1 MHTYIHRLRLTAP
14 RPHASQPAHARSARV
29 PRAADALCARVLS
42 TYQLI
47 ERLIMT
53 KDPTFNINHDKGY
66 VSYENVSQTDEII
79 IIFED
84 HTGVI
89 LPKTVTK
96 MVNFTGKK
104 NYNLTEGR
112 PGKHIDIVEN
122 QQGGKVELTL
132 DRRMLDKLKVVHFEE
147 RLETAELLD
156 ANALEDLF
164 SDNAILAISLGFI
177 NGVRININFLTNSL
191 IEKMKL
197 AEQMF
202 PQTKNSVI
210 EGRVE
215 KEVLMTKDI
224 VVFTV
229 IQ

>member
-1 MHTYIHRLRLTAP
+1 
-14 RPHASQPAHARSARV
+14 
-29 PRAADALCARVLS
+29 
-42 TYQLI
+42 
-47 ERLIMT
+47 MT
-53 KDPTFNINHDKGY
+53 KDPTFNMNHDKGY
-66 VSYENVSQTDEII
+66 IAYENISKTDEII

-84 HTGVI
+84 NTGVI

-112 PGKHIDIVEN
+112 PGKHIDIIEN

-147 RLETAELLD
+147 RLEAAELLD

-177 NGVRININFLTNSL
+177 NGVRININFLTNTQ
-191 IEKMKL
+191 IEKLK
-197 AEQMF
+197 
-202 PQTKNSVI
+202 SVSKRFSKTNTAMV
-210 EGRVE
+210 EGNVE

-224 VVFTV
+224 VVFS
-229 IQ
+229 ISQ

>member
-1 MHTYIHRLRLTAP
+1 
-14 RPHASQPAHARSARV
+14 
-29 PRAADALCARVLS
+29 
-42 TYQLI
+42 
-47 ERLIMT
+47 MT

-66 VSYENVSQTDEII
+66 VSYKNVSQTDEII
-79 IIFED
+79 IIFDD

-104 NYNLTEGR
+104 NYNLTDGH
-112 PGKHIDIVEN
+112 PGEHINIVEN

-132 DRRMLDKLKVVHFEE
+132 DRKSLDELKVVHFEE
-147 RLETAELLD
+147 RLEAAELLD

-164 SDNAILAISLGFI
+164 SDNAILAISLGFV
-177 NGVRININFLTNSL
+177 NGVRIDINFLTNRI

-197 AEQMF
+197 AAQMF
-202 PQTKNSVI
+202 PQTKDSII
-210 EGRVE
+210 EGHVE

-224 VVFTV
+224 VVFT
-229 IQ
+229 IRQ